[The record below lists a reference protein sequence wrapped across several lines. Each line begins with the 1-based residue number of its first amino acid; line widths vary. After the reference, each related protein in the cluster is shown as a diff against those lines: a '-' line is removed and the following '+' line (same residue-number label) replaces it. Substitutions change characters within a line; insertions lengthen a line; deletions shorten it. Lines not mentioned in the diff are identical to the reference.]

1 MENRDFP
8 AVSGRNRPVSGCF
21 EKRCL
26 TEGNVGILRIFLA
39 FQQLLWYVKLN
50 ALLKGGYTC
59 DGLERLRFLQK
70 RKPLSFSGSKCTLL
84 YLSAERGA

>member
-8 AVSGRNRPVSGCF
+8 AVSGRNRQVSGCF

-39 FQQLLWYVKLN
+39 FLN
-50 ALLKGGYTC
+50 ISC
-59 DGLERLRFLQK
+59 VV
-70 RKPLSFSGSKCTLL
+70 P
-84 YLSAERGA
+84 